1 MGEEILQCTQQEKK
15 KYISAREIWEK
26 WPSPEKGCGNIQNSQ
41 EAHKSQ
47 TMLEY
52 DLWSSSSC
60 ARVTV
65 VNAGWSDRSLLCWPE
80 AVGELPSRG
89 RGFDLFP
96 LPRTHLVSS
105 RDHWLPGYGVSSSHS
120 LICLWGAP
128 PPEEAWWSRVTQS
141 ADMGRHPDYVLFL
154 NTLLKKQ
161 YTIIMVKI
169 LENSSDHKHS
179 MF

>member
-1 MGEEILQCTQQEKK
+1 MHGPPHQPACHHLLAQEDEQIFWDQRMGEESLQCTQQEKKK

-65 VNAGWSDRSLLCWPE
+65 VNAG
-80 AVGELPSRG
+80 
-89 RGFDLFP
+89 
-96 LPRTHLVSS
+96 
-105 RDHWLPGYGVSSSHS
+105 
-120 LICLWGAP
+120 
-128 PPEEAWWSRVTQS
+128 
-141 ADMGRHPDYVLFL
+141 
-154 NTLLKKQ
+154 
-161 YTIIMVKI
+161 
-169 LENSSDHKHS
+169 
-179 MF
+179 

>member
-1 MGEEILQCTQQEKK
+1 MHGPPHQPACHHLLAQEDEQIFWDQRMGEEILQCTQQEKK

-65 VNAGWSDRSLLCWPE
+65 VNAG
-80 AVGELPSRG
+80 
-89 RGFDLFP
+89 
-96 LPRTHLVSS
+96 
-105 RDHWLPGYGVSSSHS
+105 
-120 LICLWGAP
+120 
-128 PPEEAWWSRVTQS
+128 
-141 ADMGRHPDYVLFL
+141 
-154 NTLLKKQ
+154 
-161 YTIIMVKI
+161 
-169 LENSSDHKHS
+169 
-179 MF
+179 